1 MTLYEL
7 LVQLSQERSDKI
19 HIDLCNKTIKV
30 GRTVIID
37 SGQVVKNK
45 VFGDSFEELLAESLD
60 IDELYKQYK
69 YSMPSERDNK
79 RHYFKALSANQLTD
93 EQLINGMP
101 RLEAR
106 IRLEAYILLASMTGK
121 FKWHNPAHWYWVGQ
135 DRDFVIL
142 KKYI

>member
-19 HIDLCNKTIKV
+19 HIDLCKKTIKI
-30 GRTVIID
+30 GRKIIID
-37 SGQVVKNK
+37 SGQVVVNK
-45 VFGDSFEELLAESLD
+45 VFDNDFTELLTESLD

-69 YSMPSERDNK
+69 YSIPSERDDR
-79 RHYFKALSANQLTD
+79 RHYFKALSVNQLTD
-93 EQLINGMP
+93 EQLVVGMP

-106 IRLEAYILLASMTGK
+106 IRLEAYILLASLTGELQWK
-121 FKWHNPAHWYWVGQ
+121 NPQHWYWVGE
-135 DRDFVIL
+135 DEDFIIL

>member
-7 LVQLSQERSDKI
+7 LVQLSQEGSDKI
-19 HIDLCNKTIKV
+19 HINLYNKTIKV

-37 SGQVVKNK
+37 SGQVIKNK
-45 VFGDSFEELLAESLD
+45 VFGNDFVELLIEELD

-69 YSMPSERDNK
+69 YSMPSERDNR

-93 EQLINGMP
+93 EQLVTGMP

-121 FKWHNPAHWYWVGQ
+121 LQWHNPTHWYWVGQ
-135 DRDFVIL
+135 DKDFVIL